1 MIYGF
6 SNFSLHEILHAHKM
20 TRSKR
25 LLKTVVVRR
34 LKKKKEEKKEER
46 MEKKGKIRG
55 RVTRVKSKTCGHPDL
70 ITYARI
76 VCDG

>member
-1 MIYGF
+1 MI
-6 SNFSLHEILHAHKM
+6 SRISHEILRARK
-20 TRSKR
+20 TRRSKR
-25 LLKTVVVRR
+25 LLKTVVVGR
-34 LKKKKEEKKEER
+34 LKKKKEKKREER
-46 MEKKGKIRG
+46 TEKKGKVRG

>member
-1 MIYGF
+1 M
-6 SNFSLHEILHAHKM
+6 
-20 TRSKR
+20 
-25 LLKTVVVRR
+25 LKTGSR
-34 LKKKKEEKKEER
+34 KIEKEKRKEER
-46 MEKKGKIRG
+46 TEKKGKVRG

>member
-1 MIYGF
+1 M
-6 SNFSLHEILHAHKM
+6 
-20 TRSKR
+20 
-25 LLKTVVVRR
+25 LKTVVVGR
-34 LKKKKEEKKEER
+34 LKKKKEKKKEER
-46 MEKKGKIRG
+46 TEKKEKVRG